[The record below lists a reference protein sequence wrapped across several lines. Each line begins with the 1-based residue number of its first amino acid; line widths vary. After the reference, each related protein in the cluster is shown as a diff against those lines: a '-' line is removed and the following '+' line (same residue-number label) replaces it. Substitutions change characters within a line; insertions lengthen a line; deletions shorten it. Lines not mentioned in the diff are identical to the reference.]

1 MTHLDATI
9 RAANRAKKSYGM
21 FVAER
26 YERNGYRPECG
37 DSATGKEEYRKCVIC
52 GNYIPY
58 GKNGNSKTCGEVC
71 SLELNRRRNAQLYR
85 ARKGISEAIVKQ
97 CATCGKEFTT
107 TKNNQVYCNREC
119 QSLRYRVRSR
129 ANGKKTVGK

>member
-1 MTHLDATI
+1 MSHVTHLDATI

-26 YERNGYRPECG
+26 YERNGYRPEYG
-37 DSATGKEEYRKCVIC
+37 DSTTGKKEFRKCVIC
-52 GNYIPY
+52 GNYIPF
-58 GKNGNSKTCGEVC
+58 GKNGNSKTCGAVC

-85 ARKGISEAIVKQ
+85 SRKNIPESIVKQ

-107 TKNNQVYCNREC
+107 TNKNRKYCSQEC
-119 QSLRYRVRSR
+119 QLHRDRQKR
-129 ANGKKTVGK
+129 